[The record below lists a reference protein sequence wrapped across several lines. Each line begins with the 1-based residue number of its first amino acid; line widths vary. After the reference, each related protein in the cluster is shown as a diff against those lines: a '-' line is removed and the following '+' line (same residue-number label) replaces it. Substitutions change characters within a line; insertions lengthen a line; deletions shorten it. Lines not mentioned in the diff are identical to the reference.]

1 MTFRFNNQKH
11 QPPRILTRCRPLSR
25 RDRDGK
31 ANGQSRTGS
40 ASMDYV
46 LVLAVIL
53 PLATFLFLV
62 VPRMISLVYEM
73 TITIVGSP
81 LM

>member
-1 MTFRFNNQKH
+1 
-11 QPPRILTRCRPLSR
+11 
-25 RDRDGK
+25 
-31 ANGQSRTGS
+31 
-40 ASMDYV
+40 MDYV